1 MALPQLNLTPSYD
14 LTIPSTGQT
23 VTYRP
28 FLVKEQKNLLI
39 ALETQDRKGLLRSIV
54 RTIHA
59 CVEQPIESKLTTFD
73 VDYAFTKIRSKSVGE
88 TATILLPCDNCETKN
103 EITVELDSVQLEG
116 TVKES
121 VINIT
126 DSIAVKMR
134 YPSYDEFLDNQ
145 ALLDSESLT
154 ESLFELMVVCME
166 AIHTEEE
173 RYSLKDES
181 REDVVA
187 FIESMTTD
195 QYQKIADYV
204 NQIPYIVKKVDFTCS
219 SCGHVNEKE
228 LKGMDD
234 FF

>member
-54 RTIHA
+54 RTIHS

-88 TATILLPCDNCETKN
+88 TATILIPCSNCEEKN
-103 EITVELDSVQLEG
+103 EVTVELDSIVLEG
-116 TVKES
+116 EVSES
-121 VINIT
+121 LINIT
-126 DSIAVKMR
+126 DNIAVKMR
-134 YPSYDEFLDNQ
+134 YPSYEEFLENHN
-145 ALLDSESLT
+145 LLDSSSLT
-154 ESLFELMVVCME
+154 ESLFELMIVCME
-166 AIHTEEE
+166 AIHTDEE
-173 RYSLKDES
+173 RYSLKDEP
-181 REDVVA
+181 REDVIS
-187 FIESMTTD
+187 FIESMTAQ
-195 QYQKIADYV
+195 QYDKVAEFV
-204 NQIPYIVKKVDFTCS
+204 NNVPYISKEIKFSCTNCS
-219 SCGHVNEKE
+219 TENEKT

>member
-54 RTIHA
+54 RTIHS

-88 TATILLPCDNCETKN
+88 TAAILLPCDNCETKN
-103 EITVELDSVQLEG
+103 EINVELDSVQLEG

-154 ESLFELMVVCME
+154 ESLFELMLVCME

-219 SCGHVNEKE
+219 SCGHANEKE

>member
-88 TATILLPCDNCETKN
+88 TAKILIPCDGCKEQN
-103 EITVELDSVQLEG
+103 EVDVELDSIQLEG
-116 TVKES
+116 EVQES
-121 VINIT
+121 LISIT

-134 YPSYDEFLDNQ
+134 YPSYEEFLENQ
-145 ALLDSESLT
+145 NLLDSSSLT
-154 ESLFELMVVCME
+154 ESLFELMIVCME
-166 AIHTEEE
+166 AIHTDEE
-173 RYSLKDES
+173 RYSLKEES

-187 FIESMTTD
+187 FIESMTSD
-195 QYQKIADYV
+195 QYDKVAEFV
-204 NQIPYIVKKVDFTCS
+204 NSVPYIFKDVSFTCS
-219 SCGHVNEKE
+219 ECGHENEKT